1 MTTFTNAQLR
11 ARVLEFAERVV
22 IKRNGEVHAYG
33 RMPNTNQVG
42 WYLKGYRDELAALY
56 AEEAEAK

>member
-1 MTTFTNAQLR
+1 MTHFSNAQLR

-22 IKRNGEVHAYG
+22 IKRNGEIHAYG

-42 WYLKGYRDELAALY
+42 WYFKGYRDDLVALY
-56 AEEAEAK
+56 AEEVEAK